1 MYVDPGIN
9 TSASN
14 LKWVL
19 PYCKP
24 DLPRVVGALLLFIAN
39 NTMALTIP
47 ILSGIIVDRVIVGG
61 HVDELPRLCGLMI
74 LMTIIRVGARYGY
87 QMWMERFGQNSVYR
101 LVSDEYEK
109 LHELDFTYFNHTRT
123 GDIMSRL
130 TSDTDAIR
138 HCLSWVSYQIADC
151 VVMFVGALCVMFAID
166 WRLAL
171 VLACVT
177 PFIFVLT
184 RGLSTHAHPLFFAI
198 RNSLASLNSMVEEN
212 IEGNRVVKAF
222 VREPYETE
230 KFDEHND
237 DYMQCNMALAYNSR
251 KYMPWLDGLGF
262 SLQLITLGLGGFLVI
277 KGYMTLGNLV
287 SFNSFLWMIDGP
299 VRQSGWL
306 INDWQRFNAS
316 CIKIRKLLTEQP
328 RIVEKPDAVE
338 AVKQAVTI
346 VEQVKHDDEATGA
359 TGAPVASGTSGAQQS
374 TERKSCPLHIKGD
387 IRFDHVS
394 FAFPDDPETP
404 ILKDLDF
411 TVPAGSKLGILGETG
426 AGKSTLVSLIS
437 RFYDPTVGHVLID
450 GIDARDWPLTTLRSQ
465 VCIVAQDTFL
475 FSDTIGGNISTNA
488 GGMRTVK
495 YGVTRDYV
503 RGLEVVLADGT
514 VMQVGG
520 KQVKDASGISL
531 KHLLIGSEGTLA
543 VITKCLLRLVP
554 KPEASLSV
562 LVPYADLK
570 TGIQS
575 VLTILRANANP
586 TAVEFMERK
595 VVALGER
602 FCGVSYP
609 RPDAGSYILL
619 TFDGRSEEV
628 TANAA
633 RVCSLALQNGAL
645 DFIELSDARQCA
657 DIWRV
662 RGALVKAVEAVSEQ
676 EPVDIVVPISR
687 TADFIR
693 FISDLEARSGMQM
706 VSFGHAG
713 DGNVHLCVV
722 RGERDEETWQRE
734 LHENMDRA
742 YAEAYR
748 LGGVASGEHG
758 IGLSKRPYFLR
769 QTAKE
774 NLQAM
779 NAIKTALDP
788 QHILNNGK
796 SYLTGG
802 NNNAGTF

>member
-24 DLPRVVGALLLFIAN
+24 DLPRVAGALLLFIAN

-61 HVDELPRLCGLMI
+61 HTDELPRLCGLMI

-151 VVMFVGALCVMFAID
+151 VVMFIGALCVMFAID

-171 VLACVT
+171 ALACVT

-198 RNSLASLNSMVEEN
+198 RNSLASLNSMVEES

-237 DYMQCNMALAYNSR
+237 DYMQRNMALAYNSR

-299 VRQSGWL
+299 VRASGWL

-328 RIVEKPDAVE
+328 RIVEKPDAAE

-346 VEQVKHDDEATGA
+346 VEQVKRDDEGKPPQGAMMGVPVLPERPGLPEHPVPSSPPNASPARCASKATSALPTSVSPSRTIRKPRSSKTSTSPCLPAPNSASSARPVPASPRSSASSPASMTQPWAMCSSTASTHATGRWPPCARRCASWRRIPSCSPTPSAA
-359 TGAPVASGTSGAQQS
+359 T
-374 TERKSCPLHIKGD
+374 
-387 IRFDHVS
+387 
-394 FAFPDDPETP
+394 
-404 ILKDLDF
+404 
-411 TVPAGSKLGILGETG
+411 
-426 AGKSTLVSLIS
+426 
-437 RFYDPTVGHVLID
+437 
-450 GIDARDWPLTTLRSQ
+450 
-465 VCIVAQDTFL
+465 
-475 FSDTIGGNISTNA
+475 
-488 GGMRTVK
+488 
-495 YGVTRDYV
+495 
-503 RGLEVVLADGT
+503 
-514 VMQVGG
+514 
-520 KQVKDASGISL
+520 
-531 KHLLIGSEGTLA
+531 
-543 VITKCLLRLVP
+543 
-554 KPEASLSV
+554 SV
-562 LVPYADLK
+562 LVPAVIATTDISRK
-570 TGIQS
+570 WPRS
-575 VLTILRANANP
+575 PARTI
-586 TAVEFMERK
+586 
-595 VVALGER
+595 
-602 FCGVSYP
+602 S
-609 RPDAGSYILL
+609 S
-619 TFDGRSEEV
+619 GRCRRVMTPSW
-628 TANAA
+628 ANAA
-633 RVCSLALQNGAL
+633 WACPAGRNSAC
-645 DFIELSDARQCA
+645 R
-657 DIWRV
+657 W
-662 RGALVKAVEAVSEQ
+662 
-676 EPVDIVVPISR
+676 P
-687 TADFIR
+687 
-693 FISDLEARSGMQM
+693 ARSRMIRR
-706 VSFGHAG
+706 S
-713 DGNVHLCVV
+713 
-722 RGERDEETWQRE
+722 
-734 LHENMDRA
+734 
-742 YAEAYR
+742 
-748 LGGVASGEHG
+748 
-758 IGLSKRPYFLR
+758 
-769 QTAKE
+769 
-774 NLQAM
+774 
-779 NAIKTALDP
+779 
-788 QHILNNGK
+788 
-796 SYLTGG
+796 
-802 NNNAGTF
+802 

>member
-61 HVDELPRLCGLMI
+61 HADELPRLCGLMI

-346 VEQVKHDDEATGA
+346 VEQVTHDDEATRRPRSSRTSTSPCPPAPSSASSAKPARASPRSSASSPASTTRPLAMCSSTASTHA
-359 TGAPVASGTSGAQQS
+359 TGRWPPCARRCASW
-374 TERKSCPLHIKGD
+374 RRIPSCSP
-387 IRFDHVS
+387 
-394 FAFPDDPETP
+394 TP
-404 ILKDLDF
+404 SAA
-411 TVPAGSKLGILGETG
+411 T
-426 AGKSTLVSLIS
+426 
-437 RFYDPTVGHVLID
+437 
-450 GIDARDWPLTTLRSQ
+450 
-465 VCIVAQDTFL
+465 
-475 FSDTIGGNISTNA
+475 
-488 GGMRTVK
+488 
-495 YGVTRDYV
+495 
-503 RGLEVVLADGT
+503 
-514 VMQVGG
+514 
-520 KQVKDASGISL
+520 
-531 KHLLIGSEGTLA
+531 
-543 VITKCLLRLVP
+543 
-554 KPEASLSV
+554 SV
-562 LVPYADLK
+562 LVPAVIATTDISRK
-570 TGIQS
+570 WPRS
-575 VLTILRANANP
+575 PARTI
-586 TAVEFMERK
+586 
-595 VVALGER
+595 
-602 FCGVSYP
+602 S
-609 RPDAGSYILL
+609 S
-619 TFDGRSEEV
+619 GRCRRVMTPSW
-628 TANAA
+628 ANAA
-633 RVCSLALQNGAL
+633 WACPADRSSACRWP
-645 DFIELSDARQCA
+645 AR
-657 DIWRV
+657 
-662 RGALVKAVEAVSEQ
+662 
-676 EPVDIVVPISR
+676 SR
-687 TADFIR
+687 TIR
-693 FISDLEARSGMQM
+693 RS
-706 VSFGHAG
+706 
-713 DGNVHLCVV
+713 
-722 RGERDEETWQRE
+722 
-734 LHENMDRA
+734 
-742 YAEAYR
+742 
-748 LGGVASGEHG
+748 
-758 IGLSKRPYFLR
+758 
-769 QTAKE
+769 
-774 NLQAM
+774 
-779 NAIKTALDP
+779 
-788 QHILNNGK
+788 
-796 SYLTGG
+796 
-802 NNNAGTF
+802 

>member
-61 HVDELPRLCGLMI
+61 HADELPRLCGLMI

-411 TVPAGSKLGILGETG
+411 TQLRKKSCRFPPKLAGSHSLDAWGQRLGGLRERHRHLLEAAEIVASFGFTELLVQLTGSQAQFRVVDFRLAFIVLAANVYGLNAGVAAALLASASLAVGYWKQGASPLLLFYEPSNWLAFLVYFVVGAVCGYVQLRSAENVRFAEEQCRLLEERLRFVRQLYQDVMEDKRSLRRQILGRRDSFGKVYAVTRALNETPPDKLPSKTVELLEDVFQNRSAAFYFVDA
-426 AGKSTLVSLIS
+426 AGRIGS
-437 RFYDPTVGHVLID
+437 RCGEAAALYGERLSSKKP
-450 GIDARDWPLTTLRSQ
+450 
-465 VCIVAQDTFL
+465 
-475 FSDTIGGNISTNA
+475 FSDEAREELAESA
-488 GGMRTVK
+488 AMVADM
-495 YGVTRDYV
+495 YDA
-503 RGLEVVLADGT
+503 VL
-514 VMQVGG
+514 
-520 KQVKDASGISL
+520 
-531 KHLLIGSEGTLA
+531 
-543 VITKCLLRLVP
+543 
-554 KPEASLSV
+554 
-562 LVPYADLK
+562 
-570 TGIQS
+570 
-575 VLTILRANANP
+575 
-586 TAVEFMERK
+586 
-595 VVALGER
+595 R
-602 FCGVSYP
+602 F
-609 RPDAGSYILL
+609 
-619 TFDGRSEEV
+619 
-628 TANAA
+628 
-633 RVCSLALQNGAL
+633 
-645 DFIELSDARQCA
+645 LSDGGTASEQVLDERRRQIVKRQSRARKAHFRRVGSRQCA
-657 DIWRV
+657 PEN
-662 RGALVKAVEAVSEQ
+662 KAVYNQLLLCLERAGNECSNLVEHGAELSMWGDALGADRPGSHDGGAPPVAKRSEA
-676 EPVDIVVPISR
+676 PVD
-687 TADFIR
+687 
-693 FISDLEARSGMQM
+693 
-706 VSFGHAG
+706 
-713 DGNVHLCVV
+713 
-722 RGERDEETWQRE
+722 E
-734 LHENMDRA
+734 L
-742 YAEAYR
+742 AEA
-748 LGGVASGEHG
+748 LA
-758 IGLSKRPYFLR
+758 
-769 QTAKE
+769 
-774 NLQAM
+774 
-779 NAIKTALDP
+779 
-788 QHILNNGK
+788 
-796 SYLTGG
+796 
-802 NNNAGTF
+802 